1 MDAHSREAPADLE
14 TVRAFVNTLNIATG
28 VEQLTSPAELD
39 GWLRAHEL
47 LGSGPQAGHQAKP
60 VAGADG
66 DARADADANG
76 DPRADADADAL
87 ERAVRLREALRE
99 MLLTNND
106 GRPLD
111 PASPAVVD
119 EVAARARLRLRASAD
134 GTTRLDAESD
144 DVDGALGRLLVIVY
158 RAMETGTWRRLKA
171 CRKDTCRWAFYDHS
185 KNGSS
190 HWCSMDRCG
199 SREKARSYRE
209 RHKGGKSA

>member
-1 MDAHSREAPADLE
+1 MDEHSREAPGDLE

-28 VEQLTSPAELD
+28 VEQLPTPAALA
-39 GWLRAHEL
+39 GWLRAREL
-47 LGSGPQAGHQAKP
+47 LGSGAQADRQAK
-60 VAGADG
+60 AGAEAG
-66 DARADADANG
+66 G
-76 DPRADADADAL
+76 DPRADADANSDPRADADAL
-87 ERAVRLREALRE
+87 ERAIRLREALRD

-119 EVAARARLRLRASAD
+119 EVAARARLRLRVSAD
-134 GTTRLDAESD
+134 GTTRLDAESG
-144 DVDGALGRLLVIVY
+144 DVDGALGRLLVTVY

-190 HWCSMDRCG
+190 HWCSMDACG

-209 RHKGGKSA
+209 RHRSGTSA

>member
-1 MDAHSREAPADLE
+1 MDAHSREAPAGLE
-14 TVRAFVNTLNIATG
+14 IVRAFVNTLNIATG
-28 VEQLTSPAELD
+28 VEELATPAALA
-39 GWLRAHEL
+39 GWLRAREL
-47 LGSGPQAGHQAKP
+47 LGSGAPADRRAK
-60 VAGADG
+60 AGAESD
-66 DARADADANG
+66 G
-76 DPRADADADAL
+76 DPRADADAL
-87 ERAVRLREALRE
+87 ERAIRLREALRD

-158 RAMETGTWRRLKA
+158 RAMEAGTWRRLKA
-171 CRKDTCRWAFYDHS
+171 CRNDACRWAFYDHS

-190 HWCSMDRCG
+190 HWCSMDACG

>member
-1 MDAHSREAPADLE
+1 MVWWYIPGMDAQSRVAPADLE

-28 VEQLTSPAELD
+28 VEQLSSPAELVE
-39 GWLRAHEL
+39 WLRAHGL
-47 LGSGPQAGHQAKP
+47 LGKETQ
-60 VAGADG
+60 VDG
-66 DARADADANG
+66 DSQ
-76 DPRADADADAL
+76 ADADAL
-87 ERAVRLREALRE
+87 ERAIRLREALRD

-119 EVAARARLRLRASAD
+119 EVSARARLRLRASAD

-158 RAMETGTWRRLKA
+158 RAMEAGTWRRLKT

-190 HWCSMDRCG
+190 HWCSMDACG